1 MVVETG
7 PCGSSLHTEHVNWV
21 NEVVIP
27 LLAATASMLGIL
39 VALDQVTAMPRLR
52 RQSTFWRE
60 LRQSSLLARDA
71 EVYQSL
77 EREANARVIA
87 FQALPARKLLFPAF
101 TIALGIYTAWQVGYS
116 AGSIPPD
123 GFSWNRVQEKAAESG
138 LDVPLVVVIPSITLF
153 GLVGWINVLV
163 ERNRITN
170 AYLEGQTID
179 RWNVR
184 AQGDHWPATK
194 VMGVRGTFAL
204 FLFGLGALCLS
215 AGFGASAGLR
225 DQQAPPPI
233 PPWAALLLFG
243 GVPLFMAG
251 LLVYSRVA
259 AAITEAWVHPRPLTQ
274 HARTNRT
281 RSDHHHQF
289 RGKTRMPSAGRTPLP
304 AQKTPGSD
312 VPTRPL
318 R

>member
-1 MVVETG
+1 
-7 PCGSSLHTEHVNWV
+7 VNWV
-21 NEVVIP
+21 NEVLIP
-27 LLAATASMLGIL
+27 LLAATASALGIL

-87 FQALPARKLLFPAF
+87 FQVLPARKLLFPAF
-101 TIALGIYTAWQVGYS
+101 MIALGIYTAWLGGYS
-116 AGSIPPD
+116 AGSVPPD
-123 GFSWNRVQEKAAESG
+123 GFSWERVQETAAESG
-138 LDVPLVVVIPSITLF
+138 LESPFLVVIPTITLF

-163 ERNRITN
+163 ERNRIAN
-170 AYLEGQTID
+170 AYLEGQIID
-179 RWNVR
+179 RWDVR

-194 VMGVRGTFAL
+194 VMGGRGTFAL
-204 FLFGLGALCLS
+204 LLFGLGALCLS

-225 DQQAPPPI
+225 DQHAPPSI
-233 PPWAALLLFG
+233 PLWAALLLFG
-243 GVPLFMAG
+243 GVPFFMAG

-259 AAITEAWVHPRPLTQ
+259 TAITEAWVHPRPLTQ
-274 HARTNRT
+274 HARTSRA
-281 RSDHHHQF
+281 RGAHHHQF

-304 AQKTPGSD
+304 ARSTPAPD